1 MLNFGKEHPRY
12 QNRPLTVCRIAGLA
26 FGPAYALGRFRHE
39 GLVGLT
45 DILYQSD
52 RESITRRA
60 ARNEIEVPLRLHI
73 GIFRPA
79 GGGVQAERSEF
90 IDRAWTPLSVGLM
103 DTGAGEGRLNECSG

>member
-1 MLNFGKEHPRY
+1 VVSICIVRAVAVVKCESVDR
-12 QNRPLTVCRIAGLA
+12 T
-26 FGPAYALGRFRHE
+26 
-39 GLVGLT
+39 GLT

>member
-1 MLNFGKEHPRY
+1 LPSGYNP
-12 QNRPLTVCRIAGLA
+12 PP
-26 FGPAYALGRFRHE
+26 FGPDGRDIVGVETNSGKPSKGEFE
-39 GLVGLT
+39 SGLT